1 MPDRNQR
8 YRDRFPAK
16 RLRINRSSVS
26 VVELPDTVPQDFLLE
41 VTRGNITGMKIMRS
55 LGERESIGTTANGE
69 DVWRGNELSA
79 TPSAPASHVSI
90 PIPDSA
96 GEQMT
101 VVSESTADNGATAT
115 GALTV
120 TIVYLDAA
128 GAEQSEVV
136 TMNGTTEV
144 DTVAINIRFIQEM
157 HVTTVGSNGVAEGHI
172 RIFKISD
179 DTLVYCMIAAG
190 GNMSMVSNKMV
201 PAGKTLHLRYWS
213 GAEGN
218 NKRLTIRLRADC
230 DNEVPP
236 VRQAGVFLFKSVMY
250 LNQST
255 LPMPLA
261 YTIPAL
267 SIVKAS
273 AWAAAINGEV
283 SVHWWGILVD
293 D

>member
-1 MPDRNQR
+1 MSYAPN
-8 YRDRFPAK
+8 
-16 RLRINRSSVS
+16 S
-26 VVELPDTVPQDFLLE
+26 DFLLE
-41 VTRGNITGMKIMRS
+41 ITRGNVPGMKIMRS
-55 LGERESIGTTANGE
+55 LGEREGMGTTATGE
-69 DVWRGNELSA
+69 DVWRGNDLSS
-79 TPSAPASHVSI
+79 TPSAPASDTSI

-101 VVSESTADNGATAT
+101 VVSENNADNGATAT

-120 TIVYLDAA
+120 TLVYLDAA
-128 GAEQSEVV
+128 GAEQSEVI

-144 DTVAINIRFIQEM
+144 DTVATDIRFVQEL
-157 HVTTVGSNGVAEGHI
+157 HVTTVGSNGVAEGNI

-179 DTLVYCMIAAG
+179 DTLVYSMIAQG
-190 GNMSMVSNKMV
+190 GNMSMVSAKMI
-201 PAGKTLHLRYWS
+201 PAGKTLHLREWS
-213 GAEGN
+213 AGEATANG
-218 NKRLTIRLRADC
+218 RLTVRLRADC
-230 DNEVPP
+230 DHSVPP

-250 LNQST
+250 LNRTT
-255 LPMPLA
+255 LQMPLA

-273 AWAAAINGEV
+273 AWAAAINSEL